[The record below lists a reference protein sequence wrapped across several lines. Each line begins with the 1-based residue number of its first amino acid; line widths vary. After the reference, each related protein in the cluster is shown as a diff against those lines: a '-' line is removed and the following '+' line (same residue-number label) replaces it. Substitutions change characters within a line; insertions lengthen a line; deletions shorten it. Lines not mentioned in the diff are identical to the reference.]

1 MLETSM
7 CYKQD
12 ILKYIADYFSSNWV
26 YKELFSIALLCCISD
41 IHVWHPSTPPPPTLS
56 QSTSVLYQ
64 IQTI

>member
-26 YKELFSIALLCCISD
+26 YKELFSIALSMLYKRHTCMASL
-41 IHVWHPSTPPPPTLS
+41 HPPPTLS